1 MQNEGLKMDIIDKI
15 KEMVIKG
22 HINKDSN
29 YPPEHAGKNGVE
41 ELVADAVQQK
51 VPVNEILKQGL
62 VAGMAVVGEKFS
74 AGEYFVPEMMF
85 SAKAMK
91 SGLAKIRP
99 LLVDEYAHSIGTVIL
114 GTVQGDMHDIGK
126 NLVGMM
132 LEGAGFTVLDLGTN
146 ITTESFVSAAKQHPD
161 ALIGMSAL
169 LTVTMQKM
177 RDVVTQIHSQQLD
190 NKIII
195 GGAPVSKQF
204 AEEIG
209 ADGYAPD
216 ASTAVK
222 EAKSILNIP

>member
-1 MQNEGLKMDIIDKI
+1 MDIIDEI
-15 KEMVIKG
+15 KEMVIRG

-41 ELVADAVQQK
+41 ELVVQAVQQE
-51 VPVNEILKQGL
+51 VPVNEILKKGL
-62 VAGMAVVGEKFS
+62 VAGMSVVGERFS

-91 SGLAKIRP
+91 SGLAQIRP
-99 LLVDEYAHSIGTVIL
+99 LLVDEELHSIGTVVL

-132 LEGAGFTVLDLGTN
+132 LEGAGFTVIDLGIN
-146 ITTESFVSAAKQHPD
+146 IMPESFVSAAREHPH

-177 RDVVTQIHSQQLD
+177 SDVIEQLRSAQLS

-222 EAKSILNIP
+222 EAKSILNVH